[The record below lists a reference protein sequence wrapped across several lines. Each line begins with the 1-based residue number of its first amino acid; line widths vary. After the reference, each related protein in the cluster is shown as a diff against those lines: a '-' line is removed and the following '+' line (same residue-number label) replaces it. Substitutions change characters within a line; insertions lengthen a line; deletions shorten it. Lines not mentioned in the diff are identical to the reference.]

1 MKTID
6 NNVAQAADVSNATP
20 KAQNEPKRLKKQYGN
35 ALIPTIIAIIITAIL
50 AAGAVIGLKWIDDA
64 KVSNELEELASLK
77 TATIK
82 QGVSMGGNF
91 ASIDAPTLAQLNFFP
106 NVRVTGSGSS
116 TVILNQW
123 KGTITAAPTTTI
135 STSDSIAFTYT
146 GVPTYAC
153 RALVQDAAN
162 IAIAISVGG
171 TVVKSNGGTLN
182 LATALSQCTA
192 GADNVTMIYTFSR

>member
-6 NNVAQAADVSNATP
+6 LIHVSPTAQIARTNL
-20 KAQNEPKRLKKQYGN
+20 NKQRGN

-50 AAGAVIGLKWIDDA
+50 TAGAVIGLKWIDDA

-77 TATIK
+77 TSTIK

-91 ASIDAPTLAQLNFFP
+91 ATIDTPTLAQLNFFP
-106 NVRVTGSGSS
+106 SLRVTGTGTS
-116 TVILNQW
+116 TVVLNQW

-135 STSDSIAFTYT
+135 STSDSIAYTYT
-146 GVPTYAC
+146 GIPTYAC
-153 RALVQDAAN
+153 RGVVQDAAN
-162 IAIAISVGG
+162 IAIAITVGT

-182 LATALSQCTA
+182 LATALSQCTT